1 MADLRAADV
10 IFVAT
15 HSQGSVVSTHLL
27 DRLIR
32 DGHVRTP
39 RPPTDAVTSATEA
52 AASSL
57 VGAVIHGEPQ
67 RICCVALCGIHM
79 GPLRYLNSSSMIKPY
94 FQVCR
99 TLVCYMDVSL
109 TPSYSILSLLRR
121 WSCSSSRCV
130 MRVYLAY
137 PAV

>member
-1 MADLRAADV
+1 MSELRAADV

-32 DGHVRTP
+32 DGHVRV
-39 RPPTDAVTSATEA
+39 PPPSLPTSAVGAGVAGATEA
-52 AASSL
+52 AASAL
-57 VGAVIHGEPQ
+57 VGKVVGGEWQ

-94 FQVCR
+94 FQVSFAFLCG
-99 TLVCYMDVSL
+99 
-109 TPSYSILSLLRR
+109 RR
-121 WSCSSSRCV
+121 V
-130 MRVYLAY
+130 EGD
-137 PAV
+137 